1 MCFGAKNEQFLEFRG
16 AAAEEIR
23 VFVLDARDAGVVPS
37 KTITCDHAGH
47 GSLRCGVRVWLYFSL
62 TRPQKKKIKRK
73 STNPGG
79 ALFFRKADLM
89 FYYYYY

>member
-1 MCFGAKNEQFLEFRG
+1 MCFSAKNEQFLEFRG

-47 GSLRCGVRVWLYFSL
+47 GSLRCGVRVWLHFSL
-62 TRPQKKKIKRK
+62 TRPKKKKIKRK
-73 STNPGG
+73 STNPG
-79 ALFFRKADLM
+79 ALSFSEKLI
-89 FYYYYY
+89 

>member
-1 MCFGAKNEQFLEFRG
+1 MCFSAKNEQFLEFRG

-47 GSLRCGVRVWLYFSL
+47 GSLRCGVRVWLHFSL
-62 TRPQKKKIKRK
+62 TRPKKKKLNENQQTPGRSLFQK
-73 STNPGG
+73 S
-79 ALFFRKADLM
+79 
-89 FYYYYY
+89 

>member
-1 MCFGAKNEQFLEFRG
+1 MKCAHHSFGVCNSLPLQSDPRPMCFSAKNEQFLEFRG

-23 VFVLDARDAGVVPS
+23 VFVLDVRD
-37 KTITCDHAGH
+37 
-47 GSLRCGVRVWLYFSL
+47 
-62 TRPQKKKIKRK
+62 
-73 STNPGG
+73 